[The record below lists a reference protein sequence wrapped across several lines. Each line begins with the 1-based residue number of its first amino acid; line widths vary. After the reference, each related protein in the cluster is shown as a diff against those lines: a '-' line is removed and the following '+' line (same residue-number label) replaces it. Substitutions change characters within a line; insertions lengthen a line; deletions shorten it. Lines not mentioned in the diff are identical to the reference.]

1 MERSE
6 MLSPTC
12 SATVRLQR
20 TKLRNEFELAH
31 NTPQLNKHGVT
42 GWRPVTL
49 HLIFQVSFFQVLRS
63 V

>member
-20 TKLRNEFELAH
+20 TKLRNQFELGH
-31 NTPQLNKHGVT
+31 ITPQLNKHGVVAS
-42 GWRPVTL
+42 WVSSVNVSPL
-49 HLIFQVSFFQVLRS
+49 LIFIGR
-63 V
+63 